1 MHILRCDQSLHC
13 KTHVLIPLCENM
25 GPTDKSSTRTKS
37 SLREID
43 NKDRSFTT
51 KTASTSNRPS
61 QENSRITDQE
71 SENESLEHFLQKIDL
86 SVEKTKRAVLRKF
99 ESGLPLI

>member
-25 GPTDKSSTRTKS
+25 GPTDKSSMRTKS

-43 NKDRSFTT
+43 NKDRSFAT
-51 KTASTSNRPS
+51 KTASTSNQPS
-61 QENSRITDQE
+61 QENSITGQE

-99 ESGLPLI
+99 ESGLPLT